1 MNRHKQRELT
11 FKLLFS
17 LEVGQ
22 NQCQIEDIDISL
34 QSLEL
39 KSEEDEKG
47 IKERVLNL
55 IEHIKDI
62 DESIEVC
69 SEKWAMERI
78 AKIELAILRVA
89 VYDMKY
95 DNVPVSVAI
104 NEAVELSK
112 IYGESQSSRFVNGVL
127 GQIAK
132 NIV

>member
-17 LEVGQ
+17 LDIDATHSNV
-22 NQCQIEDIDISL
+22 EDIDISL

-39 KSEEDEKG
+39 EAEEDKQL
-47 IKERVLNL
+47 IKERVLRL
-55 IEHIKDI
+55 VEHVPSI
-62 DESIEVC
+62 DTLVETC
-69 SEKWAMERI
+69 SDKWAIERI

-89 VYDMKY
+89 VFDMQYDEI
-95 DNVPVSVAI
+95 PVSVAI

-112 IYGESQSSRFVNGVL
+112 RYGESQSSRFVNGVL

-132 NIV
+132 KIV

>member
-17 LEVGQ
+17 LDVDGTHC
-22 NQCQIEDIDISL
+22 NVEDIDVSL

-39 KSEEDEKG
+39 KDEEDQQL
-47 IKERVLNL
+47 IKTRVLKLVEYVQPIDQL
-55 IEHIKDI
+55 IEA
-62 DESIEVC
+62 C
-69 SEKWAMERI
+69 SDKWAIDRI

-89 VYDMKY
+89 VFDMQYD
-95 DNVPVSVAI
+95 DVPVSVAI

-112 IYGESQSSRFVNGVL
+112 IYGQSQSSRFVNGVL

-132 NIV
+132 KIV